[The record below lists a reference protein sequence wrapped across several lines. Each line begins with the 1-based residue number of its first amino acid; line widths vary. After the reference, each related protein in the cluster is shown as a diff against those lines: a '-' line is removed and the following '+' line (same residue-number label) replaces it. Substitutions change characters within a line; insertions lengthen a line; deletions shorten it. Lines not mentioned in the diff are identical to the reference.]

1 MIETHTRTGEFRVV
15 EHLAGELH
23 LYDLTH
29 QQPVI
34 VSTRRDDY
42 DDTSLRTGITGLK
55 PGNKILAGLETTASP
70 VSTDLF
76 VTTRL
81 YRFTFVIVVDP
92 TELYHAFERIPVTE
106 TANRVIHSV
115 KSSGKARG
123 RATLRENGSEIGSLV
138 VLDVQKISP
147 NNLVFEEE
155 LARLAESAEKPFYVF
170 QTASADL
177 GFIVQ
182 YYLTDRTSTLWTTLS
197 RKLAN

>member
-1 MIETHTRTGEFRVV
+1 MIEAHTRTSEFRVV
-15 EHLAGELH
+15 EHLVGELH
-23 LYDLTH
+23 LYDLIQ

-34 VSTRRDDY
+34 VSTRREDY
-42 DDTSLRTGITGLK
+42 DDSALRTGVNGLK

-70 VSTDLF
+70 VSNDLF

-81 YRFTFVIVVDP
+81 YRFTFVMVVDP

-115 KSSGKARG
+115 KSSEKARG
-123 RATLRENGSEIGSLV
+123 RATLRENGSKIGALV
-138 VLDVQKISP
+138 VLDIQKIPP

-155 LARLAESAEKPFYVF
+155 LARLAESTDPPFYVF

-182 YYLTDRTSTLWTTLS
+182 YYLTDRTSKLWTTLS
-197 RKLAN
+197 RKLAS